1 MKLRYAIAAL
11 AFSMWGATAQAQ
23 QVPFG
28 TSVTVTTSAAQL
40 IAANPSRRALTIC
53 TPGNTN
59 VVAIAP
65 SGITPV
71 QPGGPGII
79 ITGTATSSTC
89 FTTAAVGSAQGAWNA
104 IASGSTVVLVLEY

>member
-1 MKLRYAIAAL
+1 MRIRYAVAAAAL
-11 AFSMWGATAQAQ
+11 LWGGAAHAQ

-28 TSVTVTTSAAQL
+28 TSVTLTTSAAQL

-53 TPGNTN
+53 TPGSTN

-65 SGITPV
+65 APLTPA
-71 QPGGPGII
+71 QPAGPGII

-89 FTTAAVGSAQGAWNA
+89 FTTALVGSAQGAWNGV
-104 IASGSTVVLVLEY
+104 ASASTIVLVLEY